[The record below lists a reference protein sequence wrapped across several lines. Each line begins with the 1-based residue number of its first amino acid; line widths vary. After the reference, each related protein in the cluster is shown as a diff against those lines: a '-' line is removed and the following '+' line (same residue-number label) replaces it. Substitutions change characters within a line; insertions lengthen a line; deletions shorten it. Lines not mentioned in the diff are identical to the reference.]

1 MHVIE
6 IKQVSQFSTA
16 KQRKNGGEKMKGC
29 STMLLKTNGE
39 NMSESRLS
47 TMLMKTN
54 DLQSAFHDVD
64 EKKESYWKTW
74 VTG

>member
-39 NMSESRLS
+39 DMSEISLS

-54 DLQSAFHDVD
+54 DL
-64 EKKESYWKTW
+64 
-74 VTG
+74 